1 MSRASELFQEQ
12 VTAGKSLQTIS
23 DEIGYSRTAVSLYNS
38 GQYRSDVACL
48 ESAILKAYD
57 KRRCPHTAELIG
69 PEVCARK
76 ALSPKP
82 FGGSDRL
89 AWWKCCQHCPN
100 KPELNKE

>member
-1 MSRASELFQEQ
+1 MSHALELIRAELASGKTLQQ
-12 VTAGKSLQTIS
+12 VGR
-23 DEIGYSRTAVSLYNS
+23 EIGYSRPTVSLYNS
-38 GQYRSDVACL
+38 GKYPSEV
-48 ESAILKAYD
+48 EAIEAAIVKAYD
-57 KRRCPHTAELIG
+57 RRLCPHIAELIE
-69 PEVCARK
+69 PAVCSRK